1 MISVN
6 ISIKEL
12 SAMRS
17 SLEKDY
23 DKLER
28 EINSLYSDGEKE
40 NAEKLINKQ
49 DIIDRKIDLIDRI
62 IKNLNETPK
71 LYEELIDLSN

>member
-28 EINSLYSDGEKE
+28 EITSLYSDGEKE

>member
-1 MISVN
+1 VISVN

>member
-1 MISVN
+1 MN

-12 SAMRS
+12 STMRS

-28 EINSLYSDGEKE
+28 EINSLFTDGEKE

-49 DIIDRKIDLIDRI
+49 DIIDKKIDLIDRI

>member
-1 MISVN
+1 MN

>member
-12 SAMRS
+12 STMRS

-28 EINSLYSDGEKE
+28 EINSLFTDGDKE

-49 DIIDRKIDLIDRI
+49 DIIDKKIDLIDRI